1 MVAKLQACERAVE
14 AFIAAVED
22 WPQEL
27 TMSAL
32 LRQGAKLSLAKAGV
46 LDALQALSV
55 DLPSERNECRAGH
68 PIAASAR

>member
-1 MVAKLQACERAVE
+1 
-14 AFIAAVED
+14 
-22 WPQEL
+22 
-27 TMSAL
+27 MSAL